1 MNRII
6 ILSSLTIFVFFS
18 CERNEETGLL
28 EELPG
33 TWIWT
38 ASCGGFT
45 GACSY
50 PDNLNYKF
58 VQITKDRFVQRI
70 NGKVMIDDI
79 YQITKLEISETNYP
93 FEKNYEL
100 TLGEGKIIGMTFI
113 QNKDLLY
120 IGNGSNLDSYKRDQ

>member
-1 MNRII
+1 MNKLI
-6 ILSSLTIFVFFS
+6 ILSSSIIFIFIS
-18 CERNEETGLL
+18 CAQNEETDLL
-28 EELPG
+28 KELPG

-50 PDNLNYKF
+50 PDNRNQKF
-58 VQITKDRFVQRI
+58 VQITEERFVQSI
-70 NGKVMIDDI
+70 NEEVTIDDI

-100 TLGEGKIIGMTFI
+100 TLGDGKIIGITFI

-120 IGNGSNLDSYKRDQ
+120 IANGSLLDSYRRDR

>member
-1 MNRII
+1 MNKLI
-6 ILSSLTIFVFFS
+6 ILSSSIIFFFIS
-18 CERNEETGLL
+18 CEQNEETVLL
-28 EELPG
+28 KEFPG

-50 PDNLNYKF
+50 PDNMNHKY
-58 VQITKDRFVQRI
+58 VQITEDRFFQRI
-70 NGKVMIDDI
+70 NEKVTIADI

-100 TLGEGKIIGMTFI
+100 TLGDGKIIEMTFI

-120 IGNGSNLDSYKRDQ
+120 LGNGSHMDSYKRDR